1 MNKTPQQRALD
12 ILEAAL
18 DLPDDERDRVL
29 REAAEADPDAGAE
42 LRRLDLA
49 ITRSR
54 TLLRTDVG
62 PQSVDEGPVAPP
74 TRVGRFRIE
83 RPIGRG
89 GMGTVYAATRD
100 DGLFEQK
107 VAIKLM
113 ARRRWNADLEQRF
126 VAERQILA
134 RLEHRNIGRL
144 YDGGTTDD
152 GKPYIVM
159 EYIDGLP
166 ITEYASAQRLD
177 LRRRIQLFG
186 QLCSAL
192 QFAHQQ
198 LVVHADIKPSNVL
211 VTADGSVKLVD
222 FGISHLLNADLAIA
236 TGPSAATG
244 GTREPLTVA
253 YAAPERRN
261 GAPPSVAAD
270 VFSLG
275 LLLREL
281 LRGTANDAARVPPDL
296 LAVTERATDTRP
308 ERRYGSVSELWD
320 ELSRWLRY
328 LPIRAYGGSWLYQ
341 LRLFAVR
348 NRTAVVLG
356 AIAAVGLLGATI
368 VSLRLYFEA
377 EAARVAE
384 RARVEDLRE
393 LNSFLVNDLSEQ
405 MVNRPGMIASH
416 WQALYQTL
424 VRLERLAADNP
435 GDVGL
440 QIDLGRNVARI
451 AYQVFVTAARD
462 AIDARSTQRKL
473 QATADRLEALR
484 AQVED
489 RLDYWTVRAELAHA
503 QAIGALQ
510 LDGDSKAMERAVQA
524 ALGHSMRARALDSA
538 SQSALAAWLTSR
550 HMVAAVMN
558 ANGEQQQA
566 IEHLDQ
572 TLAAPELQ
580 LAVEQM
586 SVPLRRA
593 FADATHLRCDIARW
607 ARNDAS
613 AFSLCED
620 VEKQLRRFI
629 ELEGP
634 LVVHE
639 SRLAYTLFLQS
650 TMLLGWQRASEA
662 IGKLDEA
669 RALQDRILHFGGNDW
684 LEGQQLLV
692 QAARAEA
699 LSLLEK
705 HVGARDA
712 ARSVL
717 DLRRG
722 RLAAEPASV
731 ARRREVAIALRRL
744 GEIEERA
751 ANTRV
756 ACSMYGE
763 AAGFWDQLERDGK
776 LLGFDLAQ
784 PSGQVPWIRA
794 ALGRCR

>member
-29 REAAEADPDAGAE
+29 REAAEADPAVGAE

-49 ITRSR
+49 RTRSR

-62 PQSVDEGPVAPP
+62 QPSVDEAPAAPP
-74 TRVGRFRIE
+74 SRVGQFRIE
-83 RPIGRG
+83 RAIGRG
-89 GMGTVYAATRD
+89 GMGTVYAAMRD

-166 ITEYASAQRLD
+166 ITEYAIAQKLD
-177 LRRRIQLFG
+177 LRGRIQLFG

-222 FGISHLLNADLAIA
+222 FGISQLLHDGFSTA
-236 TGPSAATG
+236 TGPSGATS

-253 YAAPERRN
+253 YAAPERRH

-270 VFSLG
+270 VYSLG

-281 LRGTANDAARVPPDL
+281 LRGTETDPQQVPPDL
-296 LAVTERATDTRP
+296 LAVTQRATDTRP
-308 ERRYGSVSELWD
+308 ERRYGSVSELWE

-328 LPIRAYGGSWLYQ
+328 LPIRAHGGSWIYR
-341 LRLFAVR
+341 LRLFTAR
-348 NRTAVVLG
+348 NRTAVALG

-368 VSLRLYFEA
+368 VSLRLYLEA
-377 EAARVAE
+377 DAARVAE
-384 RARVEDLRE
+384 QARVEDLRE

-405 MVNRPGMIASH
+405 MVNRPGMVASH

-424 VRLERLAADNP
+424 LRLERLAAANP
-435 GDVGL
+435 DDVGL

-451 AYQVFVTAARD
+451 AYQVFLTAARD
-462 AIDARSTQRKL
+462 AVDARSTQRKL
-473 QATADRLEALR
+473 QASADRLDALR
-484 AQVED
+484 PRAED
-489 RLDYWTVRAELAHA
+489 RLDYWTVRAELGHA
-503 QAIGALQ
+503 QAVGALL
-510 LDGDSKAMERAVQA
+510 LDGSPETMEREIVA
-524 ALGHSMRARALDSA
+524 ALEASEHARALDTTD
-538 SQSALAAWLTSR
+538 QSALAGWLTSR
-550 HMVAAVMN
+550 HMMAAVMN
-558 ANGEQQQA
+558 ANGRQEQA
-566 IEHLDQ
+566 IQYLSQ
-572 TLAAPELQ
+572 TLAEPDLQ
-580 LAVEQM
+580 LTVETM
-586 SVPLRRA
+586 SVPLRLS
-593 FADATHLRCDIARW
+593 FADAIYLRCDIARW
-607 ARNDAS
+607 SRADAS
-613 AFSLCED
+613 AFTLCED
-620 VEKQLRRFI
+620 VERQLRRFI

-634 LVVHE
+634 LVAYE

-650 TMLLGWQRASEA
+650 TMLLGWQRAPEA

-669 RALQDRILHFGGNDW
+669 RTLQDRIIHFGGNDTI
-684 LEGQQLLV
+684 EGQQLSV
-692 QAARAEA
+692 QAARAET
-699 LSLLEK
+699 LSVLKQHED
-705 HVGARDA
+705 ARTA
-712 ARSVL
+712 ARTVL
-717 DLRRG
+717 AKRRG
-722 RLAAEPASV
+722 RLAAEPDSA

-751 ANTRV
+751 SNTRV
-756 ACSMYGE
+756 ACSLYGE
-763 AAGFWDQLERDGK
+763 AAAFWDQLERDGK

-784 PSGQVPWIRA
+784 PSGQVPWIRT

>member
-18 DLPDDERDRVL
+18 DLPDDERDRML
-29 REAAEADPDAGAE
+29 REAADADPAVGAE
-42 LRRLDLA
+42 LRRLDLTR
-49 ITRSR
+49 TRSR
-54 TLLRTDVG
+54 TLLRTDLG
-62 PQSVDEGPVAPP
+62 QQSVDEAPAAPP
-74 TRVGRFRIE
+74 SRVGQFRIE
-83 RPIGRG
+83 RAIGRG

-126 VAERQILA
+126 VAERRILA

-166 ITEYASAQRLD
+166 ITEYMTAQRLD
-177 LRRRIQLFG
+177 LRGRVRLFG
-186 QLCSAL
+186 QLCGAL

-222 FGISHLLNADLAIA
+222 FGISHLLNAELSTA
-236 TGPSAATG
+236 TGPSGGTG
-244 GTREPLTVA
+244 STREPLTVA

-261 GAPPSVAAD
+261 GGPPTVAAD

-281 LRGTANDAARVPPDL
+281 LRGTGSDPQQVPPDL
-296 LAVTERATDTRP
+296 LAVTQRATDTQP
-308 ERRYGSVSELWD
+308 ERRYGSVSELWE

-328 LPIRAYGGSWLYQ
+328 LPIRAFGGGWLYL
-341 LRLFAVR
+341 LRLFTAR

-356 AIAAVGLLGATI
+356 AIAALGLLGATI

-405 MVNRPGMIASH
+405 MINRPGMVASH

-424 VRLERLAADNP
+424 LRLERLAAANP
-435 GDVGL
+435 RDVGL
-440 QIDLGRNVARI
+440 QIDLGRNAARI
-451 AYQVFVTAARD
+451 AYQVFLTAARD
-462 AIDARSTQRKL
+462 AVDARSTQLKL
-473 QATADRLEALR
+473 QAAVDRLNALR
-484 AQVED
+484 PRAEN
-489 RLDYWTVRAELAHA
+489 RLDYWTVRTELAHA

-510 LDGDSKAMERAVQA
+510 IDGDPNAMERAVSA
-524 ALGHSMRARALDSA
+524 AIEHSTRARALDS
-538 SQSALAAWLTSR
+538 SNQSALAPWLTSR
-550 HMVAAVMN
+550 HMFAAVMN
-558 ANGEQQQA
+558 ANGRQEQA
-566 IEHLDQ
+566 IEYLSQ

-580 LAVEQM
+580 RSVEQM
-586 SVPLRRA
+586 PVPLRRA
-593 FADATHLRCDIARW
+593 VADAAYLRCDIARW
-607 ARNDAS
+607 ARADAS
-613 AFSLCED
+613 AFTLCED
-620 VEKQLRRFI
+620 VERQLRRFI

-634 LVVHE
+634 LVVYE

-650 TMLLGWQRASEA
+650 SMLLGWNRAPEA

-669 RALQDRILHFGGNDW
+669 RALQDRIIHFGGND
-684 LEGQQLLV
+684 LIEGQQLTV
-692 QAARAEA
+692 QAARAET
-699 LSLLEK
+699 LSVLMQHES
-705 HVGARDA
+705 ARAA
-712 ARSVL
+712 ARTVL
-717 DLRRG
+717 ERRRG
-722 RLAAEPASV
+722 RLAAEPDSV

-751 ANTRV
+751 TNTHV
-756 ACSMYGE
+756 ACSLYGE
-763 AAGFWDQLERDGK
+763 AAAFWDQLQRDGK

-794 ALGRCR
+794 ALGRCQ